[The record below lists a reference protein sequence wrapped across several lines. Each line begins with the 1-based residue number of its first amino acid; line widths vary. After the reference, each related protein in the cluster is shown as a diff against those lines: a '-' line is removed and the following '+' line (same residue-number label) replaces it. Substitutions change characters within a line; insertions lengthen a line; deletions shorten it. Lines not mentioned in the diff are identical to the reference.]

1 MFAAET
7 SPTPALA
14 PDVAEPSPVWKR
26 LAEPVEPFLDA
37 VADRLARQVEEF
49 DPALAASAQYAL
61 TGQGKQLRPTLVG
74 LCADATGGL
83 TDQHVTA
90 AVIIELVHLAT
101 LVHDDV
107 MDEAQLRRGRLTI
120 AANWGNEHA
129 VLFGDCLFAHA
140 LQLAAGFP
148 TTEICRAVSLAT
160 KVVCTGEVLQNQ
172 HRLDFKLSLANYF
185 RVLEMKTAELFALS
199 CDLGAC
205 LNAAPPEQRQALREF
220 GLALGIAYQ
229 VYDDCLDLFGSE
241 ASAGKSLGTDLA
253 QGKLTLPVLLVW
265 ERASA
270 GERTLLEQRLRAW
283 KPDAFAPV
291 TALLR
296 RHEALERALAVF
308 HEYVARAR
316 AALQRLPDGGQRL
329 VPLTSFLVQQA
340 AALENQP

>member
-1 MFAAET
+1 
-7 SPTPALA
+7 
-14 PDVAEPSPVWKR
+14 
-26 LAEPVEPFLDA
+26 
-37 VADRLARQVEEF
+37 
-49 DPALAASAQYAL
+49 
-61 TGQGKQLRPTLVG
+61 
-74 LCADATGGL
+74 
-83 TDQHVTA
+83 
-90 AVIIELVHLAT
+90 
-101 LVHDDV
+101 
-107 MDEAQLRRGRLTI
+107 
-120 AANWGNEHA
+120 
-129 VLFGDCLFAHA
+129 
-140 LQLAAGFP
+140 
-148 TTEICRAVSLAT
+148 
-160 KVVCTGEVLQNQ
+160 
-172 HRLDFKLSLANYF
+172 
-185 RVLEMKTAELFALS
+185 LFALS

-296 RHEALERALAVF
+296 RHAALERALAVF

-340 AALENQP
+340 AALEHQP